1 MLTTIFFISAILWG
15 WAAVEIADAIDDDDE
30 NDGDDDS
37 FGTEADDV
45 LRTGAGNDLIQAA
58 GGNDLLDGGTGAD
71 TLRAGDGDDVALGGN
86 GPDTLRGGDGD
97 DLLSGGRGNDIIFG
111 EKGDDLVAGDDG
123 DDQLAGGVGDDIVI
137 GGEGADTLTGNNDDD
152 ILIGGSLALGDLDED
167 QLVQLRDGADLAD
180 VLGLEADEALMPV
193 DDGDP
198 DILDGGFGQDT
209 LILGAGDTGTGG
221 GAADNFMLLLEQA
234 AEGGAT
240 ITDYNGSSDQILI
253 LPDDPDADPV
263 ITIQDEGDDALVLAD
278 GEILAIVL
286 GAAGSLTPGDV
297 IIASPLVA
305 A

>member
-37 FGTEADDV
+37 FGTEADDE

-58 GGNDLLDGGTGAD
+58 AGDDLLDGGTGAD
-71 TLRAGDGDDVALGGN
+71 TLRAGDGSDVALGGN
-86 GPDTLRGGDGD
+86 GPDTLRGGDGN
-97 DLLSGGRGNDIIFG
+97 DLLSGGNGNDIIFG

-123 DDQLAGGVGDDIVI
+123 VDQVAGGAGDDIVI
-137 GGEGADTLTGNNDDD
+137 GGEGADILTGNNDDD
-152 ILIGGSLALGDLDED
+152 ILVGGRIGVDDLDED
-167 QLVQLRDGADLAD
+167 QLTQLRAGEDLET
-180 VLGLEADEALMPV
+180 VLGLAPGDAITPV

-198 DILDGGFGQDT
+198 DTLDGGFGQDT
-209 LILGAGDTGTGG
+209 LILGVGDTGTGG

-253 LPDDPDADPV
+253 LPDDPNADPV
-263 ITIQDEGDDALVLAD
+263 ISIQDDGDDALVLAD

-286 GAAGSLTPGDV
+286 GAAGSLTPADV